1 MKLRAF
7 ATDVYHKT
15 DVDIALNLKSA
26 KLNTYLKYDVDVCVY
41 VLQSGIDGRV
51 LTNTV
56 DINGQCNINATS
68 NAIFNMQKVDVSILY
83 DSLELSFST
92 GDNTSILNFNNND
105 IVPYLNLAA
114 LAVDVY
120 NKTDVDI
127 GLNIKAG
134 KTNT

>member
-1 MKLRAF
+1 
-7 ATDVYHKT
+7 
-15 DVDIALNLKSA
+15 
-26 KLNTYLKYDVDVCVY
+26 
-41 VLQSGIDGRV
+41 
-51 LTNTV
+51 
-56 DINGQCNINATS
+56 
-68 NAIFNMQKVDVSILY
+68 MQKVDVSILY

-134 KTNT
+134 KTNTQLKYDVDVFLSSLQAGIDRRVLINAVDVKGKFDKCYL